1 MNKRIYLTL
10 STCLFV
16 SGMLVS
22 CSQQEQKSDPKE
34 RTVVSEKTP
43 TTKSVEKQESPEVAA
58 STETD
63 KVLPPPPP
71 PQKIRFIE
79 PRIVE
84 DIGPDESYA
93 LIDREGPMNVGMVDG
108 PYHDGS
114 GDYEEVRSQDEVLY
128 FSDPMPEFPGGQA
141 KLMDYLKSNI
151 KYPVEARE
159 MGIEGKVYIGYVVKT
174 DGSISDVKVRRG
186 VHQTLDREAIRV
198 IKSMPNW
205 IPGKQDGKPVNVQM
219 TIPVKFTL
227 TQ

>member
-1 MNKRIYLTL
+1 M
-10 STCLFV
+10 FV

-22 CSQQEQKSDPKE
+22 CSQQEQENDPKE
-34 RTVVSEKTP
+34 RKVSSKKIP
-43 TTKSVEKQESPEVAA
+43 TAKSVQKQESPDIVV

-63 KVLPPPPP
+63 KFLPPPPPP

-84 DIGPDESYA
+84 EIVPDESYA
-93 LIDREGPMNVGMVDG
+93 LIDWEGSTSVGMVDG
-108 PYHDGS
+108 PYQDGS
-114 GDYEEVRSQDEVLY
+114 GDYEEIRSEGDVLY

-141 KLMDYLKSNI
+141 KLNDYLKSNI
-151 KYPVEARE
+151 NYPVEARE
-159 MGIEGKVYIGYVVKT
+159 MGIEGKVFIGYVVKADGTIT
-174 DGSISDVKVRRG
+174 DVQVRRG

-205 IPGKQDGKPVNVQM
+205 IPGKQDGKTVNVQM

-227 TQ
+227 TE